1 MNVAI
6 LIPTLGRAD
15 VLPALLQNIREAT
28 PEGSYCVYFVLDSN
42 DGESWEVC
50 RRLSGGG
57 GDVRLVRADG
67 TYPVKVG
74 AGAVASA
81 EPLIAPLAD
90 DVVFHAGWYEAAVAR
105 FEDPAVQVVGTLD
118 LTPATARAKN
128 VTMPIVRRSYVDDP
142 GAAYDEPGVLFHTG
156 YHHNAVERELWQLA
170 KHRGV
175 AVFEPNSIIEHRHH
189 SFGTREADDTDRKG
203 NMANWDADLALYHRR
218 ERLWRR

>member
-1 MNVAI
+1 MRIAI
-6 LIPTLGRAD
+6 LIPTLGRANALAPLLANLRETTPPIYRVCFVVD
-15 VLPALLQNIREAT
+15 TADTETRQAIEAMAPAEDFCN
-28 PEGSYCVYFVLDSN
+28 VY
-42 DGESWEVC
+42 
-50 RRLSGGG
+50 R
-57 GDVRLVRADG
+57 DG

-74 AGAVASA
+74 AGAAASA

-118 LTPATARAKN
+118 LTPATASGKN

-203 NMANWDADLALYHRR
+203 NMANWDADLALYHER
-218 ERLWRR
+218 ERLWTS